1 MVKLNDF
8 KKYTDWV
15 KLWSGRWSLH
25 SDSHFGHHWTVM
37 NKIDGRPAFSKVI
50 YIYKNKISDCWAS
63 ETIKANLGTRLLKK
77 FKKNNRFAKHLS
89 QELKTKADAVFEFI
103 KNHSPQN
110 LTLKNYNDF
119 WRLVGEYYLPHLKVK
134 YSVDYLSTKELKQ
147 FLPVMEDARLYAEPV
162 FRDIENFW
170 EAAAKNLAVQS
181 GYTTAQILATT
192 KEEIRGFF
200 RGKNLPSKMILDNRL
215 KASALCFNNG
225 NFLLFAGKQ
234 VKEIENIVMPQA
246 GNEIHGQT
254 AYPGKITGIVKIVF
268 DPQKEGMAFKT
279 GEILVTG
286 MTRPEFLP
294 LMKKAAGFIT
304 DAGGILSHAAIVARE
319 MKKPCV
325 IGTRIATKIFKD
337 GDIIELDANKGIVKL
352 IKKR

>member
-1 MVKLNDF
+1 MIKLDDF
-8 KKYTDWV
+8 QKYRDWV

-25 SDSHFGHHWTVM
+25 SDSHFGHHWTVI

-50 YIYKNKISDCWAS
+50 YIYKNRISDCWAS
-63 ETIKANLGTRLLKK
+63 ETVKANLGKKLLKK
-77 FKKNNRFAKHLS
+77 FRKNKRFAEHLS
-89 QELKTKADAVFEFI
+89 QELKNKANAVFEFI
-103 KNHSPQN
+103 KNHSPKN
-110 LTLKNYNDF
+110 LTLKNYDAF

-134 YSVDYLSTKELKQ
+134 YSVDYLPKKELKQ
-147 FLPVMEDARLYAEPV
+147 FLPVLEHARLYAEPV

-170 EAAAKNLAVQS
+170 EAAAKHLAMRT
-181 GYTTAQILATT
+181 GRTAAQILATT

-200 RGKNLPSKMILDNRL
+200 QGKNLPNKQVLNNRL
-215 KASALCFNNG
+215 KASALCFSRG
-225 NFLLFAGKQ
+225 NFLLFKGKQ
-234 VKEIENIVMPQA
+234 IKKIETIVMPHV

-254 AYPGKITGIVKIVF
+254 AYPGKVTGRIKIVF
-268 DPQKEGMAFKT
+268 NPKKEGSSFKA

-319 MKKPCV
+319 MKKPCI
-325 IGTRIATKIFKD
+325 IGTRIATKILKN
-337 GDIIELDANKGIVKL
+337 GDIIEVDANRGLVKL